1 MFELPPLEQMIE
13 LELHEKVCENKNL
26 CGVIMLS
33 EDTKILELINIKNL
47 IKYYLLF
54 MQILNV

>member
-26 CGVIMLS
+26 CGVITLS